1 MEYCIL
7 RLEIMAKKK
16 VEGVS
21 TYPRFKGKAYAVGFG
36 IFAGNSDL
44 AMDYA
49 NALTQARAAGY
60 GVFKNAYDEIKPVLM
75 RNEVPSALWGLY
87 KAFINELIHKVQRK
101 RIAST
106 DEVVT
111 KWERMGLNAD
121 ILRQCAEAVVEVVA
135 EQAPTPASKGA

>member
-1 MEYCIL
+1 MV
-7 RLEIMAKKK
+7 KKK
-16 VEGVS
+16 TEGVT
-21 TYPRFKGKAYAVGFG
+21 TYPRFKGKAYAVGVG
-36 IFAGNSDL
+36 IFSGNATL

-75 RNEVPSALWGLY
+75 RNDVPSALWGLY

-106 DEVVT
+106 DEVIT

-121 ILRQCAEAVVEVVA
+121 ILRQCAEAVVEVVT

>member
-1 MEYCIL
+1 
-7 RLEIMAKKK
+7 MAKKK
-16 VEGVS
+16 IEGVT
-21 TYPRFKGKAYAVGFG
+21 TYPRFKGKAYAVGVG
-36 IFAGNSDL
+36 IFSGNATL

-75 RNEVPSALWGLY
+75 RNDVPSALWGLY

-106 DEVVT
+106 DEIVT
-111 KWERMGLNAD
+111 KWERMGLNAA
-121 ILRQCAEAVVEVVA
+121 ILRQCAEAVVEVVT

>member
-1 MEYCIL
+1 
-7 RLEIMAKKK
+7 MAKKK
-16 VEGVS
+16 TEGVT
-21 TYPRFKGKAYAVGFG
+21 TYPRFKGKAYAVGVG
-36 IFAGNSDL
+36 IFSGNATL

-75 RNEVPSALWGLY
+75 RNDVPSALWGLY

-121 ILRQCAEAVVEVVA
+121 ILRQCAEAVVEVVT

>member
-1 MEYCIL
+1 
-7 RLEIMAKKK
+7 MAKKK
-16 VEGVS
+16 IEGVT
-21 TYPRFKGKAYAVGFG
+21 TYPRFKGKAYAVGVG
-36 IFAGNSDL
+36 IFSGNATL

-75 RNEVPSALWGLY
+75 RNDVPSALWGLY

-121 ILRQCAEAVVEVVA
+121 ILRQCAEAVVEVVT
-135 EQAPTPASKGA
+135 EQSPTPASKGA